1 MVPGG
6 VILGA
11 GSRMSRTG
19 QPRAG
24 SANACACQG
33 WWVLHTH
40 VHSASAETAE
50 SCGTAPSATTTI
62 PLPCAQPPS
71 PHMGARPPHARLT
84 KKAHNSNKNQPPPR
98 RDPSLPCATPKTL
111 TPSGTPTTPHTEIG
125 PLPARDRS
133 DSARPTR
140 RRDAH
145 DELESEGHMPR
156 TSEPPANSRP
166 AEPDRSRRGDG
177 PISTRV
183 STDLGVEYDRS
194 RAGERPIS
202 AQPFLTVTFER
213 DACASSPLSPPPVAA
228 PRS

>member
-1 MVPGG
+1 
-6 VILGA
+6 
-11 GSRMSRTG
+11 MSRTG

-183 STDLGVEYDRS
+183 STDLGAEYDRS

-213 DACASSPLSPPPVAA
+213 DVCTS
-228 PRS
+228 

>member
-1 MVPGG
+1 
-6 VILGA
+6 
-11 GSRMSRTG
+11 MSRTG

-183 STDLGVEYDRS
+183 STDLGAEYDRS
-194 RAGERPIS
+194 RCGVRPIS
-202 AQPFLTVTFER
+202 VRSTTDLEPESDR
-213 DACASSPLSPPPVAA
+213 SRLS
-228 PRS
+228 RS

>member
-1 MVPGG
+1 M
-6 VILGA
+6 
-11 GSRMSRTG
+11 
-19 QPRAG
+19 
-24 SANACACQG
+24 
-33 WWVLHTH
+33 HTR
-40 VHSASAETAE
+40 VHPTSVGTAK
-50 SCGTAPSATTTI
+50 SCGTAI
-62 PLPCAQPPS
+62 PVTAAVELPCAQTPLTAHGS
-71 PHMGARPPHARLT
+71 PTTTHHDHQESLSFQQKPAPHPA
-84 KKAHNSNKNQPPPR
+84 
-98 RDPSLPCATPKTL
+98 KTL
-111 TPSGTPTTPHTEIG
+111 PSHVQHHKQPHPPDTPTTPHTKIG
-125 PLPARDRS
+125 RIPPRDRS

-183 STDLGVEYDRS
+183 STDLGAEYDRS

-213 DACASSPLSPPPVAA
+213 DVCTS
-228 PRS
+228 